1 MALLT
6 GRRESTKRQ
15 LLRRETLLDTGT
27 FLIVVETILRVGL
40 GLRILNS
47 GLSNI
52 RRWPNPVKN
61 ASFVFPFGA
70 TFFGT
75 AAVFLMV
82 AGGLGLALGLATPV
96 AAMLIA
102 LFLTPTLLIQRYWLK
117 TLPGM
122 IEEVG
127 GALARDPER
136 STFRTIARQAF
147 HSHESGWQD
156 NLLLLILALFF
167 ALRGSVAFGLDNL
180 LR

>member
-1 MALLT
+1 M
-6 GRRESTKRQ
+6 
-15 LLRRETLLDTGT
+15 DTGT
-27 FLIVVETILRVGL
+27 SLIAVETILRVGL
-40 GLRILNS
+40 GLRILAS
-47 GLSNI
+47 GVSNV

-61 ASFVFPFGA
+61 AAFVFPFGA
-70 TFFGT
+70 TFFGA

-96 AAMLIA
+96 AASMIA
-102 LFLTPTLLIQRYWLK
+102 LFLVPTLLIQRHWLK

-122 IEEVG
+122 IGQVDRAIE
-127 GALARDPER
+127 RDPER
-136 STFRTIARQAF
+136 RTFQNIARQAF

-167 ALRGSVAFGLDNL
+167 ALRGSAAFGLDNL